1 MEEKEPIQPPTPLPE
16 DPSLETIPVHIT
28 ININIPRDLGLT
40 QEQKFALTQYMA
52 LFQLRCVGGFEKF
65 DHGMGAFLCQALEDP
80 SCPNV
85 VKARV
90 VLLDEKMVLSARD
103 YTKEEFIEKFGQ
115 NIYNNL
121 RGWPKKNVGLIKE
134 RLVNFDVFEFPKI
147 VELAPFPKEASP
159 EPHPQRMCEQATKSL
174 LDL

>member
-1 MEEKEPIQPPTPLPE
+1 MEEKEPIESTSTPLPE

-28 ININIPRDLGLT
+28 ININIPKDLGLT

-65 DHGMGAFLCQALEDP
+65 EHGMGAFLCQALEDP
-80 SCPNV
+80 SCPDV

-90 VLLDEKMVLSARD
+90 VLLDEKMVLSSQD
-103 YTKEEFIEKFGQ
+103 YTKEEFIIKFGQ
-115 NIYNNL
+115 QVYNNL

-147 VELAPFPKEASP
+147 VEIHP
-159 EPHPQRMCEQATKSL
+159 EPHPRTSEQKSTSL
-174 LDL
+174 LDF